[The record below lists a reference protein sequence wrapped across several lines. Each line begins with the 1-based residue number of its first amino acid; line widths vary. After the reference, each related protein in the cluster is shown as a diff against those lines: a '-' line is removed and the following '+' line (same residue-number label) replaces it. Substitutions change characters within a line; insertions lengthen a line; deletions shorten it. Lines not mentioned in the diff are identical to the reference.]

1 MNNFSNKGVAKGVVF
16 TTTRLEAHFLTP
28 KNQNLLEELYQK
40 GQTSQ
45 HLKGLDAAKD
55 IALTQACYQENNNV
69 GAYLIFHGDSKEF
82 IGFGGIH
89 NQEPLKDGTLAL
101 EDAIEFL
108 IMIDE
113 NHAGKGYA
121 KEFSAAFLDFF
132 FKNFPQKTLP
142 ARVSKDNIACIN
154 LLERLGFA
162 HEGETVY
169 YDRENKFYL
178 LRKNL

>member
-1 MNNFSNKGVAKGVVF
+1 MNNFSNNKIAF

-28 KNQNLLEELYQK
+28 QNQNFLQEFYQK
-40 GQTSQ
+40 SHIAQ

-55 IALTQACYQENNNV
+55 IALTHACYQENNNV
-69 GAYLIFHGDSKEF
+69 GAYLIFDKASEDF
-82 IGFGGIH
+82 IGFGGMH
-89 NQEPLKDGTLAL
+89 NQEPMKDGTFAL
-101 EDAIEFL
+101 EDAFEFL

-113 NHAGKGYA
+113 SYSGKGYA
-121 KEFSAAFLDFF
+121 KEFSLAFLEFF

-142 ARVSKDNIACIN
+142 ARVSKDNLPCKN

-169 YDRENKFYL
+169 YDKENKFYL